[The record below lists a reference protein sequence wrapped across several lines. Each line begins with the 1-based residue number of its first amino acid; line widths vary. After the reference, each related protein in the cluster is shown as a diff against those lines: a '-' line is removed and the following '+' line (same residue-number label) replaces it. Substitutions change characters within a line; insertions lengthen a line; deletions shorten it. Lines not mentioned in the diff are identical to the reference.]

1 MTLQFSSPVGLSD
14 CWSIYLLV
22 CLSVRQL
29 LHQSTVNLLQP
40 RLAPTHKI
48 RKPVPQVLKQVVN
61 LSCFN
66 LLLWFF
72 VQIHLKTRKMSENAK
87 KVIHNIQII
96 WPHFRMDPSGL
107 SSVCAVPCL
116 CREMA
121 PQGLSGTRGRFHKS
135 FCALRPTF
143 MPYAQLFE
151 KLFTGVKVGR
161 RARSWA

>member
-1 MTLQFSSPVGLSD
+1 
-14 CWSIYLLV
+14 
-22 CLSVRQL
+22 
-29 LHQSTVNLLQP
+29 
-40 RLAPTHKI
+40 
-48 RKPVPQVLKQVVN
+48 
-61 LSCFN
+61 
-66 LLLWFF
+66 
-72 VQIHLKTRKMSENAK
+72 MSENAK

-161 RARSWA
+161 RAWSWAQGRKTFYEINPRSGLTIIIMYVTNFSSISYNSNVRLKSKIELEQDLQSIA